1 MSEVTKED
9 LEKAVSAILAVISDV
24 RDQLAA
30 QIDQKTERVET
41 NLLTAFHNWAS
52 PVDMRLRKV
61 ERNGAEFDERFAMIE
76 ARLADLEQ
84 GRTGIKP

>member
-1 MSEVTKED
+1 MSEVTKAD

-41 NLLTAFHNWAS
+41 NLLTAFHNWAR
-52 PVDMRLRKV
+52 P
-61 ERNGAEFDERFAMIE
+61 
-76 ARLADLEQ
+76 
-84 GRTGIKP
+84 